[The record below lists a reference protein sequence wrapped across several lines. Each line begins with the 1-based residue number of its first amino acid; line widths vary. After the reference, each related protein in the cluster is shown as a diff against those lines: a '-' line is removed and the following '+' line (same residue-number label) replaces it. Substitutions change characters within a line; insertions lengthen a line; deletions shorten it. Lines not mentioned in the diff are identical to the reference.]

1 MPSLFHNLFK
11 HLCTPHHCTY
21 SMDMPYMLLL
31 YWLFILFTLY
41 AKGKNRAQFLVCAHI
56 LIPIYNS
63 EELYF
68 GLTST
73 SDLKKNTK
81 PLYVRYAQVG
91 LYYSYFTV

>member
-1 MPSLFHNLFK
+1 MQRE
-11 HLCTPHHCTY
+11 
-21 SMDMPYMLLL
+21 
-31 YWLFILFTLY
+31 
-41 AKGKNRAQFLVCAHI
+41 KNRAQFLVCAHI
-56 LIPIYNS
+56 QIPIYNS

-73 SDLKKNTK
+73 SDLKKKK

>member
-1 MPSLFHNLFK
+1 MQRE
-11 HLCTPHHCTY
+11 
-21 SMDMPYMLLL
+21 
-31 YWLFILFTLY
+31 
-41 AKGKNRAQFLVCAHI
+41 KNRAQFLVCAHV

-73 SDLKKNTK
+73 SDLKKKN

>member
-1 MPSLFHNLFK
+1 MQRE
-11 HLCTPHHCTY
+11 
-21 SMDMPYMLLL
+21 
-31 YWLFILFTLY
+31 
-41 AKGKNRAQFLVCAHI
+41 KNRAQFLVCAHI

-68 GLTST
+68 GSTST
-73 SDLKKNTK
+73 SDLKKQ